1 MQGIIQKMAQTA
13 AFKIQSLNDEISDK
27 EWEAEDARNEAMLAK
42 ETAEDYQ
49 RQCVQAAE
57 REAHFSAIN
66 SVGLTPAEAYEE
78 ACRQISRRLQE
89 IKGR

>member
-1 MQGIIQKMAQTA
+1 
-13 AFKIQSLNDEISDK
+13 
-27 EWEAEDARNEAMLAK
+27 MLAK